1 MSEPRPPISRKL
13 GVYIAAGTVSLMM
26 FGLLLLIIFKNPSQE
41 REEQRAQEEAEA
53 VEKLPTPDERVA
65 ERLLDRL
72 DSAPTEEA
80 SEGEPGTQA
89 EDTLSEADVF
99 AQLDTPPPRPEAP
112 LPTNEQFL
120 DLLEEADREAG
131 RPPELPR
138 LSLGSGAG
146 GDAPGISTFEDY
158 PKEDAASSANA
169 RNTEPEVYETIAPT
183 VAPGDRV
190 VHRGTPI
197 RAALLSRIDTRN
209 EGPVTAIVTRDV
221 YDSRTQSMLLIPKGS
236 KLMGAYSSDVEPGID
251 RVATIFESLI
261 LPDGRLVKLGGMPS
275 AAPDGAVGVAGE
287 YKPNFWRI
295 IGPTFVLALA
305 GNKIDEEFPSQNQ
318 GTFGG
323 TPSVAQQVVPQLNEA
338 VLSRYASA
346 KPYFIADPGTEIR
359 IVVTQEIEIPLAG
372 GGA

>member
-26 FGLLLLIIFKNPSQE
+26 FGLLLLIMFKNPSQE
-41 REEQRAQEEAEA
+41 REERRAQEEAQA
-53 VEKLPTPDERVA
+53 VEKLPTPDEQVA
-65 ERLLDRL
+65 ERLLDRIE
-72 DSAPTEEA
+72 DAPAPDASSDEEDEEE
-80 SEGEPGTQA
+80 STGPT
-89 EDTLSEADVF
+89 EADVF
-99 AQLDTPPPRPEAP
+99 AQLDRPPPRPDAP
-112 LPTNEQFL
+112 LPTNDQFL

-146 GDAPGISTFEDY
+146 GNAPGISTFEDY
-158 PKEDAASSANA
+158 PKDEAGGSRTA
-169 RNTEPEVYETIAPT
+169 RNAEVDVYETISPS
-183 VAPGDRV
+183 VAPGDRI

-236 KLMGAYSSDVEPGID
+236 KLMGAYGTDVDPGID
-251 RVATIFESLI
+251 RVATVFESLI
-261 LPDGRLVKLGGMPS
+261 LPDGRLVRLGGMPS
-275 AAPDGAVGVAGE
+275 ASPDGAVGVAGE
-287 YKPNFWRI
+287 YKSNFWRI

-323 TPSVAQQVVPQLNEA
+323 TPSVAQQVVPQLNQV

-359 IVVTQEIEIPLAG
+359 IVVTQEIEIPSAG